1 MLDILKALDAL
12 SDEELEALIARAE
25 ALLRERIKKS
35 PLREDPAIGM
45 WKDREDMEDSAAWV
59 CEVRQREWRER
70 ALY

>member
-1 MLDILKALDAL
+1 MQDILKALDAL

-25 ALLRERIKKS
+25 AILRERIRKT

-59 CEVRQREWRER
+59 REVRQREWRDR
-70 ALY
+70 A

>member
-1 MLDILKALDAL
+1 MQDMLKALDAL

-25 ALLRERIKKS
+25 AILRERITKT

-59 CEVRQREWRER
+59 HEVRQREWRDR
-70 ALY
+70 A

>member
-1 MLDILKALDAL
+1 MQDMLKALDAL

-25 ALLRERIKKS
+25 AILRERITKT

-59 CEVRQREWRER
+59 REVRQRAWRDR
-70 ALY
+70 A